1 MRKIWLG
8 SVLGP
13 LRLTTPSTCL
23 FPRQLIAV
31 TASLA
36 YLRCD
41 RNPKEMNTVLNMLMC
56 QRLHAQQHVQG
67 CMHAM
72 AWPPLFRYVLAHKSW
87 HTAYMVQIRVLRLV
101 ETSDAD
107 HCFRRLQ
114 SQVQVYR
121 RPVAEADPVL
131 VFTVFLTNE

>member
-1 MRKIWLG
+1 MLRGQGVRKIWLG

-13 LRLTTPSTCL
+13 LRLTAPSTCL

-87 HTAYMVQIRVLRLV
+87 HTAYMVQIRVLGL
-101 ETSDAD
+101 S
-107 HCFRRLQ
+107 
-114 SQVQVYR
+114 S
-121 RPVAEADPVL
+121 PVMLTIASGVSNDWSKCTGVL
-131 VFTVFLTNE
+131 LLKQILS